1 VGTPRKRAGQLAV
14 TVIWTPNARRNL
26 EEQLEYVADD
36 NHTAADRLSV
46 EVEQQTD
53 ILADYPEIGR
63 PGRVSGTR
71 EIVINRTPY
80 VAVYRIRKDLIEIV
94 RLLHGA
100 QLWPP
105 G

>member
-1 VGTPRKRAGQLAV
+1 V
-14 TVIWTPNARRNL
+14 TLIWTPNASRNL

-36 NHTAADRLSV
+36 NLTAADRLSL

-53 ILADYPEIGR
+53 LLMEHPMM
-63 PGRVSGTR
+63 GRVGRARGTR
-71 EIVINRTPY
+71 ELVINRTPY
-80 VAVYRIRKDLIEIV
+80 VAVYRIRKDSIEIV

-105 G
+105 GKPPQRP